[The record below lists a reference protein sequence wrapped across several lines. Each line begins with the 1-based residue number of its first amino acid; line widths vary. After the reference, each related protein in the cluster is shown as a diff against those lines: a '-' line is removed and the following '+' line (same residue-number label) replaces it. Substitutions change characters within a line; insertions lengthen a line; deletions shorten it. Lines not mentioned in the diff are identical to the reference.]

1 MSITEQ
7 KSIYVITRFLLPS
20 LTKSERRAAEYLL
33 ANGPKVADMT
43 LAEYAEMADSSQTS
57 VLRFC
62 SRLGVGGFSE
72 LREQLLMSKDN
83 GGSDMVSEV
92 SAVDTM
98 SEILEKV
105 FSYHIQSLKDT
116 LALVSEQYDLALQA
130 LAAAPTIHFFG
141 LGDAVV
147 PGQMASIKFRRVG
160 VESSVLS
167 DPDMQVITACHMK
180 KGEVA
185 VAVSHTGRTRPIIQA
200 MRYAKE
206 AGATTICVTAME
218 KSPLIKYCDIKLF
231 TAAVDLSVGRDLVA
245 RRIAEQAILEALY
258 LGVITKV
265 HPDYRD
271 RLRKIAA
278 AVEHNKM

>member
-7 KSIYVITRFLLPS
+7 KSVYVITRFLLPS

-33 ANGPKVADMT
+33 ANGPEVADMT
-43 LAEYAEMADSSQTS
+43 LADFAEKANSSQTS

-62 SRLGVGGFSE
+62 SRVGVGGFSE
-72 LREQLLMSKDN
+72 LREQLVLSEDS
-83 GGSDMVSEV
+83 GGADMISEV
-92 SAVDTM
+92 SAVDSM

-116 LALVSEQYDLALQA
+116 LELVSVQYDLALQA
-130 LAAAPTIHFFG
+130 LAAAPKINFFG

-147 PGQMASIKFRRVG
+147 PGHMASIKFRRVG
-160 VESSVLS
+160 VESTVVS
-167 DPDMQVITACHMK
+167 DPDLQLITACHMK
-180 KGEVA
+180 KGDVA
-185 VAVSHTGRTRPIIQA
+185 VAISHTGRTRPIVQA

-218 KSPLIKYCDIKLF
+218 KSPLVKYCDIKLF

-245 RRIAEQAILEALY
+245 SRVAEQAILEALY

-271 RLRKIAA
+271 RLRKIAQ
-278 AVEHNKM
+278 AVEHNKI